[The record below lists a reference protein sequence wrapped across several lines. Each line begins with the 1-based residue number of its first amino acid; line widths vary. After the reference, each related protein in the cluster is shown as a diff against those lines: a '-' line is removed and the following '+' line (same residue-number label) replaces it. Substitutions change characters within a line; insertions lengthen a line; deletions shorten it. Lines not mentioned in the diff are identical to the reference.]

1 MTFPTSTCRPRG
13 QRKTQDPCQ
22 GCFLHRDRCI
32 CSQIVSLDLA
42 TRVTV
47 LIHSKETKRTTNTG
61 LLAAKALINSQVT
74 VHGRRDQAT
83 SVELPPGYQHWVLA
97 PGAKSQE
104 LTTELF
110 SKPGLPVHLIV
121 PDGNWRQASKMP
133 DRIPE
138 LIHLPRLKL
147 VGLNTDRSFLRKES
161 KPEGLATLQSIAL
174 ALGFI
179 EGAKVQRHL
188 LELYD
193 LKLQA
198 TLRGRGQ

>member
-1 MTFPTSTCRPRG
+1 M
-13 QRKTQDPCQ
+13 
-22 GCFLHRDRCI
+22 
-32 CSQIVSLDLA
+32 
-42 TRVTV
+42 
-47 LIHSKETKRTTNTG
+47 KRTTNTG
-61 LLAAKALINSQVT
+61 LLAAKALVNSRVSI
-74 VHGRRDQAT
+74 HGRQDQPT
-83 SVELPPGYQHWVLA
+83 QVELPEGYQHWVLA
-97 PGAKSQE
+97 PGSESQE

-138 LIHLPRLKL
+138 LISLPRLKL
-147 VGLNTDRSFLRKES
+147 IGLNTDQSFLRKES

-179 EGAKVQRHL
+179 EGAEAQQQL
-188 LELYD
+188 LQLYD

-198 TLRGRGQ
+198 TLRGRGL